1 MSFVNQWR
9 DANFFR
15 PLHITMSTLSAM
27 GLGLALTACQPT
39 PETNNQASN
48 TAPSPSNVPEVIIAQ
63 TPASI
68 PPATVGLKRMDF
80 PVYLAGVPN
89 LLHPIIPSVPINRKA
104 ESDASDAKKSP
115 VSYFQE
121 VAPYDFQ
128 SSVYNIV
135 FEGLKTG
142 QVHRLFPHDNFV
154 IRAVHTPLV
163 DLSQENKTAQ
173 KKAAITQTAPTQPQA
188 AKEATS
194 PLAVKVGNTLLL
206 GYFIYEVKEI
216 ADDDD
221 NKTNLDQQLTLY
233 LSDLNGKNLLK
244 LTPNNQYF
252 KHYKWLP
259 ETKRFYFSTQADSN
273 GDRVIDENDKYFY
286 YFIDFTKNAQIVT
299 AYDFSKPKA

>member
-15 PLHITMSTLSAM
+15 PLHITISTLSAM
-27 GLGLALTACQPT
+27 GLGLGLTACQPAA
-39 PETNNQASN
+39 ETNNRASD
-48 TAPSPSNVPEVIIAQ
+48 TAPSTANVPEVIIAQ

-89 LLHPIIPSVPINRKA
+89 LLHPIIPSVPINRKY

-142 QVHRLFPHDNFV
+142 QVHRLFPQDNFV

-163 DLSQENKTAQ
+163 DLSQDDKTAQ
-173 KKAAITQTAPTQPQA
+173 KKPPV
-188 AKEATS
+188 S
-194 PLAVKVGNTLLL
+194 M
-206 GYFIYEVKEI
+206 
-216 ADDDD
+216 
-221 NKTNLDQQLTLY
+221 
-233 LSDLNGKNLLK
+233 
-244 LTPNNQYF
+244 
-252 KHYKWLP
+252 
-259 ETKRFYFSTQADSN
+259 
-273 GDRVIDENDKYFY
+273 
-286 YFIDFTKNAQIVT
+286 
-299 AYDFSKPKA
+299 

>member
-1 MSFVNQWR
+1 
-9 DANFFR
+9 
-15 PLHITMSTLSAM
+15 
-27 GLGLALTACQPT
+27 
-39 PETNNQASN
+39 
-48 TAPSPSNVPEVIIAQ
+48 
-63 TPASI
+63 
-68 PPATVGLKRMDF
+68 MDF
-80 PVYLAGVPN
+80 PLYLAGVPS
-89 LLHPIIPSVPINRKA
+89 LLHPIIPSVPINRKYD
-104 ESDASDAKKSP
+104 SDASDAKKSP

-135 FEGLKTG
+135 FEELKTG
-142 QVHRLFPHDNFV
+142 QVHRLFPQDNFV

-163 DLSQENKTAQ
+163 DLSPDDKTAQ
-173 KKAAITQTAPTQPQA
+173 KKAAMTQTAPTQPQA

-216 ADDDD
+216 ADDND

-259 ETKRFYFSTQADSN
+259 ESKRFYFSTQADTN

-286 YFIDFTKNAQIVT
+286 YFIDFSKNAQIVT

>member
-27 GLGLALTACQPT
+27 GLSLGLTACQPT
-39 PETNNQASN
+39 AETTNRASD
-48 TAPSPSNVPEVIIAQ
+48 APSPSNVPEVIIAQ

-89 LLHPIIPSVPINRKA
+89 LLHPIIPSVPINRKY

-135 FEGLKTG
+135 FEELKTG
-142 QVHRLFPHDNFV
+142 QVHRLFPQDN
-154 IRAVHTPLV
+154 
-163 DLSQENKTAQ
+163 
-173 KKAAITQTAPTQPQA
+173 
-188 AKEATS
+188 
-194 PLAVKVGNTLLL
+194 
-206 GYFIYEVKEI
+206 
-216 ADDDD
+216 
-221 NKTNLDQQLTLY
+221 
-233 LSDLNGKNLLK
+233 
-244 LTPNNQYF
+244 
-252 KHYKWLP
+252 
-259 ETKRFYFSTQADSN
+259 
-273 GDRVIDENDKYFY
+273 
-286 YFIDFTKNAQIVT
+286 
-299 AYDFSKPKA
+299 